1 MTEENK
7 TDGTQTN
14 KTEATENA
22 AVSQQSAATIIDATT
37 DNAESNTEPSD
48 ISAASTPND
57 EIDSAVPH
65 ISPNDD
71 EHGEADSKTDSAGNE
86 QTDEK
91 SENANEHDNAD
102 NANNDDVAD
111 AKQNDCT
118 ADDGKWVKPDVP
130 DKPQHM
136 KQKDRTLSFAI
147 PIALVIA
154 IVAVLLVRVYVVE
167 PYVIPSESMNPTIEI
182 GDMILGEK
190 ISLKSHAPK
199 QGDIIFFKNPAADSP
214 HGVLVKRVVA
224 VGGQTVDLRN
234 GKVYID
240 GVEEKNAHAHGMSMP
255 LAEEYLETDV
265 TFPYKVPKGYIW
277 VMGDNRENSLD
288 SRSFGAIPID
298 SVYAESWLRYWPF
311 NRIGEV
317 D

>member
-7 TDGTQTN
+7 TDETQTN
-14 KTEATENA
+14 EETAGNTV
-22 AVSQQSAATIIDATT
+22 VSQQPAATVT
-37 DNAESNTEPSD
+37 DMPTNDVESNAEPSD
-48 ISAASTPND
+48 ISVASTKND
-57 EIDSAVPH
+57 EIDAAVPH
-65 ISPNDD
+65 IATNND
-71 EHGEADSKTDSAGNE
+71 EHSETDSKTDSAENE
-86 QTDEK
+86 QTDGK

-102 NANNDDVAD
+102 NDDVAD

-118 ADDGKWVKPDVP
+118 ADDGEWVKPDVP

-167 PYVIPSESMNPTIEI
+167 PYVIPSESMDPTIEI

-240 GVEEKNAHAHGMSMP
+240 GVEEKNEHAHGMSMP